1 MARLPGQIGHS
12 WALQIC
18 RAADWNL
25 CLGTFTTNVVCQDP
39 LAGCCE
45 PYQFLSPSLTDPG
58 WSSLDSGFILSII
71 PMRQDLSRPAG
82 KCPAALDKQDTH
94 FVLLFFP
101 TEESIRPG
109 DCLHAPLC
117 WWGKGDVIKVK
128 QLLLHLYWVLTW
140 FF

>member
-1 MARLPGQIGHS
+1 MARLPGQIRHS

-25 CLGTFTTNVVCQDP
+25 CLGTFPTNVVCQDP

-45 PYQFLSPSLTDPG
+45 PYECLSPSLTDPG

-82 KCPAALDKQDTH
+82 KCPAALDKQDAH
-94 FVLLFFP
+94 LGLLFFP
-101 TEESIRPG
+101 TEVSIGPG

-128 QLLLHLYWVLTW
+128 QLLLCLYWVLTC

>member
-1 MARLPGQIGHS
+1 MARLPGQIRHS

-25 CLGTFTTNVVCQDP
+25 CLGTFPTNVVCQDP

-45 PYQFLSPSLTDPG
+45 PYECLSPSLTDPG

-71 PMRQDLSRPAG
+71 PIRQDLSRPAG
-82 KCPAALDKQDTH
+82 KCPAALDKQDAH
-94 FVLLFFP
+94 LGLLFFP
-101 TEESIRPG
+101 TEESIGPG

-117 WWGKGDVIKVK
+117 MGKG
-128 QLLLHLYWVLTW
+128 
-140 FF
+140 